1 MSAAKK
7 LIEQYNALVARA
19 IEAVADDE
27 YIVEEWACR
36 VSVEGDRATLH
47 YPELEAG
54 YYDDYR
60 TEHRKVSFPAH
71 LLTMPAEEFAAWKR
85 MSKKRKEEANQAA
98 IEESRRQQ
106 ERLERE
112 TLAALKAKYER

>member
-7 LIEQYNALVARA
+7 LIEQYNALVSRA
-19 IEAVADDE
+19 IEAVDDE
-27 YIVEEWACR
+27 NIVEEWACR
-36 VSVEGDRATLH
+36 VSVEGDMATLH

-54 YYDDYR
+54 YYDDDYH

-85 MSKKRKEEANQAA
+85 MSKKRKDEANQAA

>member
-7 LIEQYNALVARA
+7 LIEQYNALVSRA
-19 IEAVADDE
+19 IEAVDDE
-27 YIVEEWACR
+27 NIVEEWACR
-36 VSVEGDRATLH
+36 VSVEDDMATLH

-54 YYDDYR
+54 YYDDDYH
-60 TEHRKVSFPAH
+60 TEQRKVSFPAH

-85 MSKKRKEEANQAA
+85 MSKKRKDEANQAA